1 MNERMKRR
9 KGFTLIELLAVIV
22 ILAIIALIAI
32 PSIIKILNKTRL
44 SAAIDSAYGILSSA
58 ETYVA
63 NQMLLNK
70 DSNISDLTFEAN
82 DGKVCVSEND
92 CLSFKGAKPSSG
104 YVYILNN
111 GSNFVLENLVIN
123 GFTCNKP
130 IFEDEVTC
138 EKTKSTEIID
148 ENEGIICGDG
158 NTEDYD
164 NLTECYIKSI
174 ADYKEFT
181 DLVNSGKSFSGKTV
195 YLSKSLDLNGVTLEP
210 IGNNN
215 NKFEGTFEGNGYT
228 LKNIKIESDNDYVGM
243 FGYNTGTI
251 RGFNVENISVKGNNY
266 VGGIAGYNNGRI
278 EAISITG
285 NISGNSEVGGIA
297 GRNGSVN
304 TKGIINVL
312 VKNIDVTSNEKSSGG
327 IAGMAYMGRVLGIVE
342 KGSIK
347 GPVGA
352 GCISGSQNY
361 SGDYNG
367 YCSGEVEINEVLNS
381 NGYKLG
387 SDMLTYYN
395 KYLDTIYGGD
405 NDSDGYYFDYDNKG
419 ILAVKSIK
427 DYPIEFNLKG
437 SGTVEDPYQI
447 GSVSDFNNAAINLT
461 ETSSSKIYSLINDI
475 DFSGKKVYSF
485 GLETIPFTGTFE
497 GNGNTLKNIKIDLGT
512 DYVGIFGYNKGT
524 IRGFNV
530 ENISVKGNN
539 YVGGIAG
546 YNNGRIEAISITGN
560 ISGNSEVGGIAGR
573 NGSVNTKGII
583 NVLVKNI
590 DVTSN
595 EKSSGGIAGMAYMG
609 RVLGIVE
616 KGSIKGP
623 VGAGCISGSQNYSGD
638 YNGYCSGEVEINEVL
653 NSNGYKLGS
662 DMLTY
667 YNKYLDTIYGGDND
681 SDGYYFDY
689 DNKGILAVKSIKDYP
704 IEFNLKGSGTVED
717 PYQIGSVSDFNN
729 AAINLTETSSSKIY
743 SLINDIDFSGKKV
756 YSFGLET
763 IPFTGTFEGN
773 GNTLKNIKIDLGTD
787 YVGIF
792 GYNKGTIR
800 GFNVENISVKGNNY
814 VGGIAGYN
822 NGRIEAISITGNIS
836 GNSEVGGIAGRNGSV
851 NTKGIINVLV
861 KNIDV
866 TSNEKSS
873 GGIAGMAYMGR
884 VLGIVEKGSIKGPV
898 GAGCISGSQN
908 YSGDYNGYCSSD
920 TTINGVNVTGKNVI
934 DLTKV
939 TDFNATYKTYLDTES
954 DSDSDG
960 YYFIYDSNKKSMILK
975 KA

>member
-44 SAAIDSAYGILSSA
+44 SAAIDSAYGILSAA

-63 NQMLLNK
+63 NQILLNK
-70 DSNISDLTFEAN
+70 DSNISDLTFEAY
-82 DGKVCVSEND
+82 DGKVCVSQND
-92 CLSFKGAKPSSG
+92 CLSFKGTKPSSG

-130 IFEDEVTC
+130 IFEDKVTC

-181 DLVNSGKSFSGKTV
+181 DLVNSGKNFSGKTV
-195 YLSKSLDLNGVTLEP
+195 YLTKNLDLNGVSLET
-210 IGNNN
+210 IGNDN
-215 NKFEGTFEGNGYT
+215 NKFEGTFEGNGNT
-228 LKNIKIESDNDYVGM
+228 LKNIKIDLGTDYVGI

-251 RGFNVENISVKGNNY
+251 RGFNVENIIVKGNNY

-347 GPVGA
+347 GQVGA

-419 ILAVKSIK
+419 ILVVKSIK

-512 DYVGIFGYNKGT
+512 DYVGIFGYNTGT

-530 ENISVKGNN
+530 ENIIVKGNN

-623 VGAGCISGSQNYSGD
+623 
-638 YNGYCSGEVEINEVL
+638 
-653 NSNGYKLGS
+653 
-662 DMLTY
+662 
-667 YNKYLDTIYGGDND
+667 
-681 SDGYYFDY
+681 
-689 DNKGILAVKSIKDYP
+689 
-704 IEFNLKGSGTVED
+704 
-717 PYQIGSVSDFNN
+717 IGV
-729 AAINLTETSSSKIY
+729 
-743 SLINDIDFSGKKV
+743 
-756 YSFGLET
+756 
-763 IPFTGTFEGN
+763 
-773 GNTLKNIKIDLGTD
+773 
-787 YVGIF
+787 
-792 GYNKGTIR
+792 
-800 GFNVENISVKGNNY
+800 
-814 VGGIAGYN
+814 
-822 NGRIEAISITGNIS
+822 
-836 GNSEVGGIAGRNGSV
+836 
-851 NTKGIINVLV
+851 
-861 KNIDV
+861 
-866 TSNEKSS
+866 
-873 GGIAGMAYMGR
+873 
-884 VLGIVEKGSIKGPV
+884 
-898 GAGCISGSQN
+898 GCISGSQN

-920 TTINGVNVTGKNVI
+920 TTINGVNVTGNNVI

>member
-63 NQMLLNK
+63 NRMLLNK

-215 NKFEGTFEGNGYT
+215 NNKFEGTFEGNGYT
-228 LKNIKIESDNDYVGM
+228 LKNIKIESDNDYVGI

-251 RGFNVENISVKGNNY
+251 RGSNVENISVKGNNY

-347 GPVGA
+347 GPVGV
-352 GCISGSQNY
+352 GCISG
-361 SGDYNG
+361 
-367 YCSGEVEINEVLNS
+367 
-381 NGYKLG
+381 
-387 SDMLTYYN
+387 T
-395 KYLDTIYGGD
+395 
-405 NDSDGYYFDYDNKG
+405 
-419 ILAVKSIK
+419 
-427 DYPIEFNLKG
+427 
-437 SGTVEDPYQI
+437 
-447 GSVSDFNNAAINLT
+447 
-461 ETSSSKIYSLINDI
+461 
-475 DFSGKKVYSF
+475 
-485 GLETIPFTGTFE
+485 
-497 GNGNTLKNIKIDLGT
+497 
-512 DYVGIFGYNKGT
+512 
-524 IRGFNV
+524 
-530 ENISVKGNN
+530 
-539 YVGGIAG
+539 
-546 YNNGRIEAISITGN
+546 
-560 ISGNSEVGGIAGR
+560 
-573 NGSVNTKGII
+573 
-583 NVLVKNI
+583 
-590 DVTSN
+590 
-595 EKSSGGIAGMAYMG
+595 
-609 RVLGIVE
+609 
-616 KGSIKGP
+616 
-623 VGAGCISGSQNYSGD
+623 
-638 YNGYCSGEVEINEVL
+638 
-653 NSNGYKLGS
+653 
-662 DMLTY
+662 
-667 YNKYLDTIYGGDND
+667 
-681 SDGYYFDY
+681 
-689 DNKGILAVKSIKDYP
+689 
-704 IEFNLKGSGTVED
+704 
-717 PYQIGSVSDFNN
+717 
-729 AAINLTETSSSKIY
+729 
-743 SLINDIDFSGKKV
+743 
-756 YSFGLET
+756 
-763 IPFTGTFEGN
+763 
-773 GNTLKNIKIDLGTD
+773 
-787 YVGIF
+787 
-792 GYNKGTIR
+792 
-800 GFNVENISVKGNNY
+800 
-814 VGGIAGYN
+814 
-822 NGRIEAISITGNIS
+822 
-836 GNSEVGGIAGRNGSV
+836 
-851 NTKGIINVLV
+851 
-861 KNIDV
+861 
-866 TSNEKSS
+866 
-873 GGIAGMAYMGR
+873 
-884 VLGIVEKGSIKGPV
+884 
-898 GAGCISGSQN
+898 QN

-960 YYFIYDSNKKSMILK
+960 YYFICDSNKKSMILK